1 VREAHKAGGGGM
13 SDDIE
18 SISIDPRY
26 EKLRRL
32 CLELSTEANII
43 DAPKDLMLYG
53 VAWNFEHLYAERIN
67 KIFGVR

>member
-1 VREAHKAGGGGM
+1 MKCEETSYAMENILSGN
-13 SDDIE
+13 
-18 SISIDPRY
+18 RY
-26 EKLRRL
+26 EKFRRL